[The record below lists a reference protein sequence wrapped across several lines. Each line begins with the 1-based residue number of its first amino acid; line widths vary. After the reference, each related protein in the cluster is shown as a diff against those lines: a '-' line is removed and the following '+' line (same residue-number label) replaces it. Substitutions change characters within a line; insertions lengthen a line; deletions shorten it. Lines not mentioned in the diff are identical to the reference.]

1 MGLHYNTDNSCFLV
15 NGEQI
20 SKNDNKKVK
29 FPSQSC
35 LGSISNGFTANESRE
50 VSLNGNAY
58 DFPIDYNHVDKSDM
72 LNMHKHLMIKQVFIV
87 LLSFSSSLATK
98 CLILNDEPCIV
109 RLILIDYNTVELKYY
124 ALMVSLDG
132 AIQK

>member
-20 SKNDNKKVK
+20 SKNDNKKNK

-50 VSLNGNAY
+50 VSLNGKSY

-98 CLILNDEPCIV
+98 CLILNDEPSIV
-109 RLILIDYNTVELKYY
+109 RLILVDYNTVEFKYY

-132 AIQK
+132 VIHK

>member
-1 MGLHYNTDNSCFLV
+1 MHYNTDNSCFLV

-20 SKNDNKKVK
+20 SKNDNKKNK

-50 VSLNGNAY
+50 VSLNGKSY

-87 LLSFSSSLATK
+87 LLSFSSS
-98 CLILNDEPCIV
+98 
-109 RLILIDYNTVELKYY
+109 
-124 ALMVSLDG
+124 
-132 AIQK
+132 